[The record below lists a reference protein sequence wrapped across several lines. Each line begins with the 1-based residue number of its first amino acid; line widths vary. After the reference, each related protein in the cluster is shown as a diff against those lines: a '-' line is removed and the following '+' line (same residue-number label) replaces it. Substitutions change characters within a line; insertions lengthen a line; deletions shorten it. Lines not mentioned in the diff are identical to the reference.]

1 MENKTAIVRH
11 NFGGG
16 QQFIDVQDLIEIQKR
31 SYERFLQLDLPAPQR
46 EDSGLQSAF
55 LSVFPIEDYNGNYR
69 IDFIEY
75 SLGDPKYEEHECLER
90 GMTYAAPLKIKIRI
104 AALEQNKE
112 TEKTL
117 APSSKEPAFSVKY
130 MKEEEKYLGDLP
142 LMTTKG
148 TFIINGT
155 ERVVVSQLHRSPGV
169 FFSHDKTKTR
179 LTGTPL
185 FTSRIIPYRGSWIDF
200 EYDQKDNLYV
210 RIDRKKKFP
219 STILLKAMGMTAA
232 DIVREYYNI
241 ETLRIKPGAPEL
253 YAYYPIEPGA
263 TLPFQLKDH
272 DGLVFRD
279 DSVPMEA
286 NEATRLLRDRIDLT
300 LRFQA
305 ENEDEVTI
313 PNIRFFSDSKTSGI
327 LIPLIGVRGAAGT
340 NSLLSREA
348 KSLLSKIESKLSDIP
363 LGQLAVPLT
372 AKAFLS
378 LLDLSAK
385 ASETVLHSILP
396 FAEKIRDFII
406 FRPTQVFRSMEI
418 SLGDP
423 LPFKVWTRSYKEEGD
438 RVKTS
443 DEVVYQDKVTK
454 FSKEIVKAINSQS
467 SMGTMHS
474 KSKKFYPLSVEPQ
487 TGTDRYLLLEA
498 IPEKEVEDFYS
509 AEDLLDPKN
518 SMDVLL
524 TVGQRVIEEDGD
536 KARIPVLTNLIQRG
550 IFEIRC
556 YSVPASQRAKA
567 VLHQTLLIDKKVLAQ
582 DRVGHTETDRY
593 RFVRYLVASGIEPS
607 VRAKSLVSR
616 FMGGLVAD
624 VNVASKKVTFIVRPT
639 AKALFKLV
647 TSDGE
652 TLVSDN
658 APINAETLQQIGE
671 HKKLVLVRAKHED
684 MPVSVSVRP
693 EADGLTIALS
703 GDSAVTVSDLQ
714 NYSHLFEIEE
724 PKKGSPYKRG
734 GDLFELE
741 DLDVA
746 KKSKMENVSL
756 VYAPTNKSH
765 DLLAELLDL
774 ALNPHRIESDPAVIE
789 IYKKIRPGE
798 VPHVET
804 ARQFFE
810 QSFFNSKRYDLS
822 SVGRLKLNSKLGI
835 RESLTNRLLTKNDIV
850 EVIRYMVDL
859 LENKGEI
866 DDIDH
871 LGNRRVRSVGEL
883 LENQFRIGLVR
894 MERAIKERL
903 NLGDPESVISSDPI
917 NVKPVTAIIKEF
929 FGSSQLSQFMD
940 QTNPLAEV
948 THKRRLSA
956 LGPGGLTRERA
967 GFEVR
972 DVHASHY
979 GRICPIETPEGPNIG
994 LITSLATFARVNDFG
1009 FIESPVRVV
1018 ENGIAKPE
1026 IVYLSAMDGDKY
1038 IIAQASTRLDHHGA
1052 LTETQVSARFKG
1064 DFISVSPD
1072 QVQYID
1078 VAPQQ
1083 IVSVAT
1089 ALIPFLEHNDANRA
1103 LMGSNMQRQAVPLLR
1118 PSAPLVGTG
1127 MEKVVARDSGYV
1139 IYAAEDGEV
1148 VKVDG
1153 TSFTVKYK
1161 NTGVKSY
1168 PLIKFRRSNQNT
1180 CLNQKVLLSP
1190 KTKFKKGDVLVDG
1203 PSTERGDLAMGQNVL
1218 VAFMPWGGYNFEDA
1232 ILISERLVRDDMFTS
1247 IHIEEFELEARE
1259 TKQGKEEITRDIPNL
1274 SDEALRNLDE
1284 GGIVRIGAEVKPGDI
1299 LVGKVTPKAETQLT
1313 PEERLLRA
1321 IFGDKSANWKDASL
1335 TVPAGIEGI
1344 VVDVKI
1350 LSRKGV
1356 EKEEPAMASPV
1367 HGQDIGSLTH
1377 AYQGDLRKVE
1387 AEKKEKIKAFLLG
1400 KVIKED
1406 ILDAE
1411 TGDVILKK
1419 KRRLTAETLEKLG
1432 DYSAITLSDQKEQ
1445 DELQAIES
1453 RTKEKIEAIQMRH
1466 DERIGRLKKG
1476 DELSPGVLKLVK
1488 VYVAMKRK
1496 LSVGDKMAG
1505 RHGNKGVVS
1514 RIVPVEDMPFLPDGT
1529 PVDII
1534 LNPLGVPSRMNVG
1547 QILETHLGMAARAL
1561 GIHFATPVFDG
1572 ASEEEIKSML
1582 KKGGISE
1589 TGQTKLVDG
1598 KTGEIFD
1605 RPVTVGVMYMFK
1617 LHHLVDD
1624 KIHARSIGPY
1634 SLVTQQP
1641 LGGKAQFG
1649 GQRLGEMEVWAL
1661 QAYGAASTLQEFLTV
1676 KSDDVSGRSRMYEAI
1691 VRGDNYLDPGL
1702 PESFNVLIKELQSL
1716 ALDIELLKTQEKLN
1730 D

>member
-1 MENKTAIVRH
+1 MENKTAIQRH
-11 NFGGG
+11 FFGAG

-31 SYERFLQLDLPAPQR
+31 SYERFLQLDVEPSHR
-46 EDSGLQSAF
+46 DDSGLQSAF

-69 IDFIEY
+69 IDFLDY
-75 SLGDPKYEEHECLER
+75 SLGEPKYEEYECLER
-90 GMTYAAPLKIKIRI
+90 GMTYAAPLKIRIRI
-104 AALEQNKE
+104 AALEYGKDGEKASSHHKE
-112 TEKTL
+112 
-117 APSSKEPAFSVKY
+117 APYSVKY
-130 MKEEEKYLGDLP
+130 LKEEEKYLGDLP
-142 LMTTKG
+142 LMTSKG

-200 EYDQKDNLYV
+200 EYDQKDNLFV

-219 STILLKAMGMTAA
+219 ATVLLKAMGITSSE
-232 DIVREYYNI
+232 IVKEYYNI
-241 ETLRIKPGAPEL
+241 ETLRIKPGHPEL
-253 YAYYPIEPGA
+253 YVFFPIEPGT

-272 DGLVFRD
+272 DGLIFRE
-279 DSVPMEA
+279 DSVPTDTAEIM
-286 NEATRLLRDRIDLT
+286 RLLKDRVDLT
-300 LRFQA
+300 LRFHG
-305 ENEDEVTI
+305 EDNAEVTVG
-313 PNIRFFSDSKTSGI
+313 NIKSFMDSKNAGI
-327 LIPLIGVRGAAGT
+327 LIPLVGIKGVSQIS
-340 NSLLSREA
+340 SLLSGET
-348 KSLLSKIESKLSDIP
+348 KDLLSQIETKLSLIP
-363 LGQLAVPLT
+363 LDHIAVPMTPKTL
-372 AKAFLS
+372 LS
-378 LLDLSAK
+378 LLQLSGKVNEAHMHG
-385 ASETVLHSILP
+385 VIP
-396 FAEKIRDFII
+396 FAEKSREFII
-406 FRPTQVFRSMEI
+406 LRPTQVFRSLEI
-418 SLGDP
+418 GDGDP
-423 LPFKVWTRSYKEEGD
+423 LPFKIWTRSFKEDGD
-438 RVKTS
+438 RIKTS

-454 FSKEIVKAINSQS
+454 FSKEIADHINSQLS
-467 SMGTMHS
+467 LGTMHS
-474 KSKKFYPLSVEPQ
+474 KSKKFYPLTVESLS
-487 TGTDRYLLLEA
+487 GTDRFLLLEA
-498 IPEKEVEDFYS
+498 IPDKEVEEFHS
-509 AEDLLDPKN
+509 AEDLLDPMN
-518 SMDVLL
+518 PMEVLL
-524 TVGQRVIEEDGD
+524 SVGQRVINEESD
-536 KARIPVLTNLIQRG
+536 KSRSPVLTNLLQRG
-550 IFEIRC
+550 ISTLKC
-556 YSVPASQRAKA
+556 YSVPSSQRAKS
-567 VLHQTLLIDKKVLAQ
+567 VLHQTLLLDKTGVVDS
-582 DRVGHTETDRY
+582 DRA
-593 RFVRYLVASGIEPS
+593 RFVRFLMATGVDANSRLKALVA
-607 VRAKSLVSR
+607 R
-616 FMGGLVAD
+616 FMGGLYSEISTT
-624 VNVASKKVTFIVRPT
+624 SKEISFIVRPT
-639 AKALFKLV
+639 GKALFKLV
-647 TSDGE
+647 TQDGE
-652 TLVSDN
+652 AVINDGTPLTSEMFDQIIGHKQLILVRTKMEDFPVVASRSSD
-658 APINAETLQQIGE
+658 AIGE
-671 HKKLVLVRAKHED
+671 FILLKGQRSL
-684 MPVSVSVRP
+684 SVHDIQNQVHFF
-693 EADGLTIALS
+693 
-703 GDSAVTVSDLQ
+703 DLA
-714 NYSHLFEIEE
+714 E
-724 PKKGSPYKRG
+724 PKKGGIIKHA
-734 GDLFELE
+734 GDSFEME
-741 DLDVA
+741 DLDIA
-746 KKSKMENVSL
+746 KKSKIEAICLAGISS
-756 VYAPTNKSH
+756 NKAQ
-765 DLLAELLDL
+765 DLFAEIVDL
-774 ALNPHRIESDPAVIE
+774 AKNPHRIESDPAVVE
-789 IYKKIRPGE
+789 IYKRIRPGE

-804 ARQFFE
+804 ARVFFE

-822 SVGRLKLNSKLGI
+822 SVGRLKLNSKLGVK
-835 RESLTNRLLTKNDIV
+835 ESLTNRLLSKSDIV

-994 LITSLATFARVNDFG
+994 LITSLATFARVNEFG

-1018 ENGIAKPE
+1018 EAGVAKPE

-1038 IIAQASTRLDHHGA
+1038 VIAQASTKLNEKGK
-1052 LTETQVSARFKG
+1052 LVENQISARFKG
-1064 DFISVSPD
+1064 DFITVTPD
-1072 QVQYID
+1072 RVQYID

-1139 IYAAEDGEV
+1139 IYAIEDGEV

-1153 TSFTVKYK
+1153 TEFSVKYK
-1161 NTGVKSY
+1161 NLGIKTY

-1190 KTKFKKGDVLVDG
+1190 RTKFKKGDVLVDG

-1284 GGIVRIGAEVKPGDI
+1284 SGIVRIGAEVKPGDI

-1344 VVDVKI
+1344 IVDVKI
-1350 LSRKGV
+1350 LSRKGL
-1356 EKEEPAMASPV
+1356 EKDEAIVSHLS
-1367 HGQDIGSLTH
+1367 HGQDIGTLTH
-1377 AYQGDLRKVE
+1377 DYQDELRKLE
-1387 AEKKEKIKAFLLG
+1387 EEKNIKIKAFLLG

-1406 ILDAE
+1406 ILDPE

-1419 KRRLTAETLEKLG
+1419 KRRLTQETIEKLS
-1432 DYSAITLSDQKEQ
+1432 DYSSITLSDQKEQ
-1445 DELQAIES
+1445 DELAAIETE
-1453 RTKEKIEAIQMRH
+1453 TKEKIETIQMRH

-1476 DELSPGVLKLVK
+1476 DELPPGVLKLVK

-1514 RIVPVEDMPFLPDGT
+1514 RIVPMEDMPFLPDGT
-1529 PVDII
+1529 PVDIV

-1547 QILETHLGMAARAL
+1547 QILETHLGMAARSL
-1561 GIHFATPVFDG
+1561 GVHFATPVFDG
-1572 ASEEEIKSML
+1572 ATEDQIKGML
-1582 KKGGISE
+1582 GQAKLSS
-1589 TGQTKLVDG
+1589 TGQTNLVDG

-1716 ALDIELLKTQEKLN
+1716 ALDIELLKSQEKLN